1 MELIILSNDNLERL
15 GIVDSPMSVIWNKKY
30 FTCGD
35 FSAEVEASPYYI
47 GLIKKNYFVI
57 RQDVNNEIGIIET
70 IIYTKDENNVNKI
83 IFSGRFAQSL
93 LARRVIWDNVL
104 ISGNLIEQ
112 LKSLIVVNGLDAKDG
127 DGNSMP
133 ERNLISPIEKLALIG
148 SKFTRKENAKIKLL
162 SITGGIIVNSSGVG
176 NNGNY
181 LYNTPFDFSIDR
193 SFKDVGLVLNCDGVD
208 GYSFSFGEMVKNP
221 FTNIADSVEIKGNA
235 YIKKKNNVY
244 IADLKNDLK
253 RRAKSGI
260 DSIDLLYKNSS
271 SKVTRE
277 VIFGGTFGVVISED
291 GKDFGI
297 SIGEC
302 NGRLFS
308 DKADIREIKDNSN
321 DKYIYT
327 AEIGD
332 DTFIFFANCYNEYA
346 YKYEYYKSTH
356 PNTLHNLMCDDKQGS
371 YYEWLNYME
380 KWTNDIQLIYTRK
393 KTKEENTGFT
403 VDMIPDSENVY
414 YLNSGTGAIASSM
427 MLEQTT
433 ENNTLENYLMLN
445 AKSPETDAF
454 LYEIVKGEN
463 LLEYVEKHL
472 QNSGFGIKADYSR
485 ADNKIYFTFY
495 SGKNRTRQQSENR
508 QVVFSREIDSLVGY
522 EITEST
528 QGKNNVI
535 RITGKTADADAWTQ
549 TGTSS
554 GINRFE
560 TFEDV
565 GELSTFSAVDYI
577 KSLQATGEIALQGFS
592 MVIGAEIDATMYKY
606 RLDYDVGDL
615 VSVDITDFSL
625 QYNTR
630 ILEVCETYDD
640 TGYRITLALGE

>member
-15 GIVDSPMSVIWNKKY
+15 GIVDSPISVIWNKKY

-70 IIYTKDENNVNKI
+70 ITYTKDENNINKI
-83 IFSGRFAQSL
+83 VFSGRFAQSL

-133 ERNLISPIEKLALIG
+133 ERNLISPIEKIALIG
-148 SKFTRKENAKIKLL
+148 SKFTRKENAKIKLQG
-162 SITGGIIVNSSGVG
+162 ITGGIIVNSSGVG
-176 NNGNY
+176 NNGHY
-181 LYNTPFDFSIDR
+181 LYDKPFDIVLDR
-193 SFKDVGLVLNCDGVD
+193 YFGKEVGLVLNCDGVD
-208 GYSFSFGEMVKNP
+208 GYSFSFGEMIKNP
-221 FTNIADSVEIKGNA
+221 FTNIADSVEIKGNS

-244 IADLKNDLK
+244 IADLKSDLE
-253 RRAKSGI
+253 RRAKSI
-260 DSIDLLYKNSS
+260 QKQMNILFENDTNRFTADFVLNNN
-271 SKVTRE
+271 
-277 VIFGGTFGVVISED
+277 FGLIWAENENDFGVY
-291 GKDFGI
+291 
-297 SIGEC
+297 IGDAT
-302 NGRLFS
+302 GRIFS
-308 DKADIREIKDNSN
+308 DKADIREVRDESK
-321 DKYIYT
+321 DKYIYL
-327 AEIGD
+327 AEKD
-332 DTFIFFANCYNEYA
+332 DGTYLFFANTGGIYFEREKDKRTPYDWYQLMLGGC
-346 YKYEYYKSTH
+346 
-356 PNTLHNLMCDDKQGS
+356 TLL
-371 YYEWLNYME
+371 LNYLYL
-380 KWTNDIQLIYTRK
+380 WSNDVQMIYTRK
-393 KTKEENTGFT
+393 ETKEENTGFT

-414 YLNSGTGAIASSM
+414 YLNSGTGIASTM
-427 MLEQTT
+427 MLEETT
-433 ENNTLENYLMLN
+433 VNNTLDNYLMLN

-549 TGTSS
+549 TGISS

-565 GELSTFSAVDYI
+565 GDLSTFSAVDYI

-630 ILEVCETYDD
+630 ILEVCETYND